1 MSRKRKYIIINLSLL
16 LMVFCVLSC
25 AKKDFDVVNDL
36 VAGDEYDIGQGK
48 YYVSPLAKED
58 WYDENVLNY
67 SQGYFTFPPP
77 AGYRLMR
84 YSKKGVKG
92 ERADVDIDL
101 FRETIDVDSTFA
113 KIIKRRQGSDHCKFA
128 AEQYSKKNDID
139 VVLVEAECY
148 RWQSGEFKRRY
159 YFMRNR
165 NLVYTFRMT
174 AAEEEYQD
182 MASEFDHFVDYTV
195 VQYMQYPED
204 LEGISYQQLTDD
216 QLDPELLKI
225 FNPPKKE

>member
-1 MSRKRKYIIINLSLL
+1 MNRNRKSIIINLSLL
-16 LMVFCVLSC
+16 LMVFCVMSC
-25 AKKDFDVVNDL
+25 ARSDYGIVEDLGLGGKEEFDK
-36 VAGDEYDIGQGK
+36 AQ

-67 SQGYFTFPPP
+67 SQGFFSFPPP

-84 YSKKGVKG
+84 YSKKGERG
-92 ERADVDIDL
+92 ERADVNIDL

-113 KIIKRRQGSDHCKFA
+113 QIIKRRQGSDHCKFS
-128 AEQYSKKNDID
+128 AEQYSKKKDID
-139 VVLVEAECY
+139 VVLVEAGCY

-174 AAEEEYQD
+174 ASEEEYED

-204 LEGISYQQLTDD
+204 LEGISYEELSDKD
-216 QLDPELLKI
+216 LDPELLKI
-225 FNPPKKE
+225 FNPPKE